1 MRRAKQLLILLTIFS
16 LSGIGITYAASAT
29 GNDIQNFFLG
39 NAPLQ
44 SSNLNQVLALLVGP
58 KGPPGV
64 AGVAGRDGII
74 GMNGLNGLDGAPGAT
89 GPAGASVAVVALQVG
104 DVNCP
109 IGGSKLIAGDG
120 TITYVCNGRP
130 GAPGA
135 RGADGLDG
143 VGGGISYDT
152 TTIGQG
158 ILNIGSC
165 DSAVTISLN
174 HDFTG
179 TDFLLRDVIISD
191 LKGAC
196 GKSGLLNVTIQI
208 PIKTSGAK
216 VGVSSN
222 YAVTNPRQIIRCVV
236 GPLTT
241 ALLPNAETNTVTIS
255 DTASGGFSAADCVNL
270 AIVDSVG
277 PPKVYRSIR
286 LDEISSQDIDD
297 KFGFQI
303 G

>member
-135 RGADGLDG
+135 RGADG
-143 VGGGISYDT
+143 ISGSGRTTPLDT
-152 TTIGQG
+152 TTAGQG
-158 ILNIGSC
+158 LINLNTC
-165 DSAVTISLN
+165 DTSVRPSLSRS
-174 HDFTG
+174 FTG
-179 TDFLLRDVIISD
+179 TSFAMKSINIADLSDGCIGKNLKISLTISD
-191 LKGAC
+191 SVTVTGHGYVAGDLI
-196 GKSGLLNVTIQI
+196 SYVLPLDNLNLRYI
-208 PIKTSGAK
+208 GDDA
-216 VGVSSN
+216 
-222 YAVTNPRQIIRCVV
+222 
-236 GPLTT
+236 
-241 ALLPNAETNTVTIS
+241 NTVTIGANTVWTNETTGGTIAHLS
-255 DTASGGFSAADCVNL
+255 D
-270 AIVDSVG
+270 
-277 PPKVYRSIR
+277 
-286 LDEISSQDIDD
+286 ISSSDITTTL
-297 KFGFQI
+297 GI
-303 G
+303 ELYG

>member
-135 RGADGLDG
+135 RGADGTNG
-143 VGGGISYDT
+143 TGRTTPMDT
-152 TTIGQG
+152 TTAGQG
-158 ILNIGSC
+158 FINLNTC
-165 DSAVTISLN
+165 DTSVKPSFSRS
-174 HDFTG
+174 FTG
-179 TDFLLRDVIISD
+179 TSFAMKSINIADLSDGCIGKNLKISLTISD
-191 LKGAC
+191 TVTVTGHGYVAGDLI
-196 GKSGLLNVTIQI
+196 SYVLPLDNLNLLYI
-208 PIKTSGAK
+208 GDDA
-216 VGVSSN
+216 
-222 YAVTNPRQIIRCVV
+222 
-236 GPLTT
+236 
-241 ALLPNAETNTVTIS
+241 NTVTIGANTVWTNETTGGTIAHLS
-255 DTASGGFSAADCVNL
+255 D
-270 AIVDSVG
+270 
-277 PPKVYRSIR
+277 
-286 LDEISSQDIDD
+286 ISSTDITTTL
-297 KFGFQI
+297 GI
-303 G
+303 ELYG

>member
-135 RGADGLDG
+135 RGADGTDG
-143 VGGGISYDT
+143 TGRTTPMDT
-152 TTIGQG
+152 TTAGQG
-158 ILNIGSC
+158 FINLNTC
-165 DSAVTISLN
+165 DTSVKPSFSRS
-174 HDFTG
+174 FTG
-179 TDFLLRDVIISD
+179 TSFAMKSINIHNVSD
-191 LKGAC
+191 LC
-196 GKSGLLNVTIQI
+196 RGKYLKISLTI
-208 PIKTSGAK
+208 GD
-216 VGVSSN
+216 
-222 YAVTNPRQIIRCVV
+222 
-236 GPLTT
+236 
-241 ALLPNAETNTVTIS
+241 TVTVTGNNYYPGDLLSTIKPLDIHNLPAIGDDANS
-255 DTASGGFSAADCVNL
+255 VFIEETSLWVNETR
-270 AIVDSVG
+270 
-277 PPKVYRSIR
+277 PSIPAFA
-286 LDEISSQDIDD
+286 LNLISSTDITTTL
-297 KFGFQI
+297 GI
-303 G
+303 ELYG

>member
-120 TITYVCNGRP
+120 TMTYVCNGRP

-135 RGADGLDG
+135 NGARGADGAAGTAGHTNPL
-143 VGGGISYDT
+143 DT
-152 TTIGQG
+152 TTAGQG
-158 ILNIGSC
+158 FINLNTC
-165 DSAVTISLN
+165 DTSVRPSFSRS
-174 HDFTG
+174 FTG
-179 TDFLLRDVIISD
+179 TSFAMKSIIIANLSD
-191 LKGAC
+191 ACIGKNLKISLTIADT
-196 GKSGLLNVTIQI
+196 VT
-208 PIKTSGAK
+208 
-216 VGVSSN
+216 
-222 YAVTNPRQIIRCVV
+222 VTGHGYVAGDLISYIL
-236 GPLTT
+236 PLDNIN
-241 ALLPNAETNTVTIS
+241 LPNFGDDANTVTIGAN
-255 DTASGGFSAADCVNL
+255 TVWTNETSGGTIAHLSD
-270 AIVDSVG
+270 
-277 PPKVYRSIR
+277 
-286 LDEISSQDIDD
+286 ISSTDITTTL
-297 KFGFQI
+297 GI
-303 G
+303 ELYG